1 MKKAGFIRVIL
12 SLSLILI
19 VIIMIK
25 ANIKD
30 YVSEKMEFST
40 EEAVDDK
47 QWNDEVQ
54 NNLAP
59 TVAMGE
65 AGNEDINM
73 LKDQLRIF
81 LSTNCLEYLS
91 FLPEET
97 PIFAY
102 EGITEYG
109 IRSDRFALYKETI
122 EKDIVFVNM
131 VFVEKEAENVYIW
144 GEEELVLIG
153 TLDNAKMILSESQVD
168 ESYNN
173 LNLKNM
179 ETEELLD
186 RVMEVLM
193 QNGYSQS
200 NLIYDGIIEFLN
212 RDYCM
217 ISSFDDFE
225 DHILRKQ
232 EYYIDSRDGYIY
244 RVEENADFLRTEL
257 YYIGN
262 L

>member
-1 MKKAGFIRVIL
+1 MKKVGCIRAI
-12 SLSLILI
+12 LSLILLI
-19 VIIMIK
+19 SIMIK
-25 ANIKD
+25 ANLKH

-40 EEAVDDK
+40 EEAVDNK

-54 NNLAP
+54 NNLAS
-59 TVAMGE
+59 TVEMGE
-65 AGNEDINM
+65 IENEDINM
-73 LKDQLRIF
+73 LIDQLKLF
-81 LSTNCLEYLS
+81 LNTSCLEYLS

-97 PIFAY
+97 PILAY

-109 IRSDRFALYKETI
+109 TRSYRFALYKETI

-131 VFVEKEAENVYIW
+131 VFVEKDTENVYIW

-153 TLDNAKMILSESQVD
+153 MLDKAKMILSESPFD
-168 ESYNN
+168 DSYNN
-173 LNLKNM
+173 SNLENM
-179 ETEELLD
+179 ETDELLD

-193 QNGYSQS
+193 QNEYSRS
-200 NLIYDGIIEFLN
+200 NLMYDGIIEFLN
-212 RDYCM
+212 RDYYM

-232 EYYIDSRDGYIY
+232 KYYIDSQNGYIY
-244 RVEENADFLRTEL
+244 REEENADFLRTEL